1 MKKMFLIAVFLI
13 AGLLF
18 QTNTNAQIGNGRF
31 GFFYSN
37 LAPYGNW
44 IELNYGV
51 TVWRPRIIQSNWSPY
66 RYGQWIWT
74 NDGWYWDSYE
84 PFGWIAYHYGR
95 WYYDDYYGWIWVPD
109 DQWAPAWVEWRYDND
124 YIGWA
129 PLPPYAKYSVSLGIH
144 FSINFFTPYSHWHFV
159 RYNHFCNPHVS
170 NYYIGHS
177 YVNKFFSKTK
187 YRTNYGFRDGRVVN
201 RGVDIGIVRS
211 RSGQNIKTREIRAV
225 SNPADLR
232 NPGGNRNEIRSFIG
246 SREEISRGDVRNVEI
261 RKAERNSS
269 LETSRIEI
277 GRSRDIKREELMN
290 RNNENRTGTR
300 ESVPRVIGRDNENQ
314 NNNTQRGRTVAPQ
327 VTQSRNSAIE
337 RRNTNEE
344 RIKRENTRETRPKY
358 TPQPQ
363 RVERSRELQRAN
375 PPQQKIERR
384 SGGNERNNNSS
395 NGSRERR
402 R

>member
-1 MKKMFLIAVFLI
+1 MKKIFLIAVFLI

-18 QTNTNAQIGNGRF
+18 QANTKAQVGMRY

-37 LAPYGNW
+37 LAPYGSW

-51 TVWRPRIIQSNWSPY
+51 TVWRPNFMQANWAPY
-66 RYGQWIWT
+66 QYGQWIWT

-84 PFGWIAYHYGR
+84 PFGWITYHYGR

-129 PLPPYAKYSVSLGIH
+129 PLPPYANFSVNLGIH

-170 NYYIGHS
+170 NYYIGHN
-177 YVNKFFSKTK
+177 YVSGFFSRTK
-187 YRTNYGFRDGRVVN
+187 YRTNYGFQDGRVVN
-201 RGVDIGIVRS
+201 RGIDINLIKS

-225 SNPADLR
+225 SNPSDLR
-232 NPGGNRNEIRSFIG
+232 NPNGNRNEIRSFIG
-246 SREEISRGDVRNVEI
+246 SREEISRGDTRNIEI
-261 RKAERNSS
+261 RKADRNST

-277 GRSRDIKREELMN
+277 GRSRDINREEMIN
-290 RNNENRTGTR
+290 RSNESRTVNK
-300 ESVPRVIGRDNENQ
+300 EPVPRVIGRDNEVR
-314 NNNTQRGRTVAPQ
+314 NNNIQREKKTTPQ
-327 VTQSRNSAIE
+327 VTQPRNNTIE
-337 RRNTNEE
+337 KRVNT
-344 RIKRENTRETRPKY
+344 TRESKPNY
-358 TPQPQ
+358 TPQ
-363 RVERSRELQRAN
+363 RVERSREIQRVN

-384 SGGNERNNNSS
+384 SSGNERSNNSS
-395 NGSRERR
+395 SGSRERR